1 MKRVLMAVMLI
12 AAANAA
18 YAFETEAKDG
28 FELKYD
34 TTKVNCTPTEDGF
47 VECMSKKVGSIK
59 SENNTVKLACY
70 SKAKINIK
78 TGATQETMVCREK
91 K

>member
-1 MKRVLMAVMLI
+1 M
-12 AAANAA
+12 
-18 YAFETEAKDG
+18 
-28 FELKYD
+28 
-34 TTKVNCTPTEDGF
+34 
-47 VECMSKKVGSIK
+47 ECMSKKVGSIK